1 MIKFLEKLLNWIY
14 IERCYFCH
22 DDKEGKRLCSKC
34 KSGIISLPAQPSYV
48 LMGCNIYSCTM
59 YEGTMRE
66 LIKRVKY
73 KHDKK
78 LAVEQAEF
86 MAKYWKKLGFFE
98 NFYVVPVPQHKKR
111 IKERHGNHMDSV
123 GEEFC
128 SYFGYKLLPDFV
140 VRVKETKPQYSLTKE
155 EREKNLKDAFEVDE
169 SKLEDKSSPILI
181 IDDIKTTGAT
191 LTEMILTLQKSG
203 YTNIKALTTAR
214 T

>member
-34 KSGIISLPAQPSYV
+34 KSEIKILPAQPSAV
-48 LMGCNIYSCTM
+48 FMGCNIFSVSI

-78 LAVEQAEF
+78 LAKEQAEF
-86 MAKYWKKLGFFE
+86 MVNYWKKLGFFE
-98 NFYVVPVPQHKKR
+98 NFVVVPVPQHKNRLKKR
-111 IKERHGNHMDSV
+111 GGNHMDLV
-123 GEEFC
+123 GQEFC
-128 SYFGYKLLPDFV
+128 SAFGYRLLDDFV
-140 VRVKETKPQYSLTKE
+140 VRIKDTKPQYKLSKE
-155 EREKNLKDAFEVDE
+155 EREKNLKDAFSVDE
-169 SKLEDKSSPILI
+169 TKLPDKSAPILV
-181 IDDIKTTGAT
+181 IDDIKTTGTT
-191 LTEMILTLQKSG
+191 LREIITTLQNKG
-203 YTNIKALTTAR
+203 YTKISALTTAR